1 MSGHRLESSE
11 RRMTPVFVPYRGPIA
26 GLRMRNG
33 EVIHRYG
40 TTRDMRAITHKPI
53 PPATIPDWG
62 LEPAASS
69 WIRLRLPLHPREE
82 PPRPPR
88 PSEEREPSR
97 RRVFEGVDGIVAVFY
112 SSFRHLM
119 LVDFVTR
126 KAAHKFSPP
135 LMMLHTVKLAVT
147 WQDFWSSA
155 EELPSKACILLQRQV
170 CSVTGREEL
179 SPWAKHG
186 TSLCI
191 EGFDSTLHV
200 DEISSMLARHFGS
213 TSEGI
218 IIPTSLAGSCIGK
231 AYIKC
236 GSWCYFSEALNLDGS
251 NLGGH
256 TLRVNECPGGSKFW
270 HGHITPNGPVTGKRT
285 VFNDDSDNE

>member
-53 PPATIPDWG
+53 PPATR
-62 LEPAASS
+62 
-69 WIRLRLPLHPREE
+69 IRLRLPLHPREE

-88 PSEEREPSR
+88 PSEEREPSKPGSNVDR
-97 RRVFEGVDGIVAVFY
+97 KSPELATIMIWDLPHNVNCEELRRVFEGVDGIVAVFY

-126 KAAHKFSPP
+126 KAAHKVKRHYHLGQNMEP
-135 LMMLHTVKLAVT
+135 LYA
-147 WQDFWSSA
+147 SRA
-155 EELPSKACILLQRQV
+155 
-170 CSVTGREEL
+170 
-179 SPWAKHG
+179 
-186 TSLCI
+186 
-191 EGFDSTLHV
+191 STQL
-200 DEISSMLARHFGS
+200 SMLMR
-213 TSEGI
+213 
-218 IIPTSLAGSCIGK
+218 K

-236 GSWCYFSEALNLDGS
+236 RSWCYFSEALNLDGS

-256 TLRVNECPGGSKFW
+256 TLRVTECPGGSKFW

-285 VFNDDSDNE
+285 VFNHDSDNE